1 MAPLYPLEHREFA
14 IMTSSKIRGSKMKLS
29 NVNAPRA
36 VATSGAADVSAASA
50 LGAAVS
56 SVVAPDAVHVGAQTE
71 RVQAAQAQL
80 AAMPEVDAARVAEIK
95 AALARG
101 DIPFDAQ
108 KIAGL
113 VVRHHGGRG

>member
-1 MAPLYPLEHREFA
+1 
-14 IMTSSKIRGSKMKLS
+14 MKLT
-29 NVNAPRA
+29 NVLAPSA
-36 VATSGAADVSAASA
+36 VAAHAVESAAFA
-50 LGAAVS
+50 RVAAANA

-101 DIPFDAQ
+101 EIAFDAQ

>member
-1 MAPLYPLEHREFA
+1 
-14 IMTSSKIRGSKMKLS
+14 MKLT
-29 NVNAPRA
+29 NVPTPSA
-36 VATSGAADVSAASA
+36 VAAHAVESAASA
-50 LGAAVS
+50 RVAAANA

-101 DIPFDAQ
+101 EIAFDAQ

>member
-1 MAPLYPLEHREFA
+1 
-14 IMTSSKIRGSKMKLS
+14 MKLT
-29 NVNAPRA
+29 NVQAANA
-36 VATSGAADVSAASA
+36 VAAHAAESGSAKRASA
-50 LGAAVS
+50 S
-56 SVVAPDAVHVGAQTE
+56 SATVVEPDAVHVGAQTE
-71 RVQAAQAQL
+71 RVQSAQAQL

-101 DIPFDAQ
+101 EIAFDPQ

>member
-1 MAPLYPLEHREFA
+1 
-14 IMTSSKIRGSKMKLS
+14 MKLS
-29 NVNAPRA
+29 NVKAPGAIVALPSGEVQGA
-36 VATSGAADVSAASA
+36 VRPSASI
-50 LGAAVS
+50 S

-80 AAMPEVDAARVAEIK
+80 AAMPDIDAARVAEIK

-101 DIPFDAQ
+101 EITFDAQ